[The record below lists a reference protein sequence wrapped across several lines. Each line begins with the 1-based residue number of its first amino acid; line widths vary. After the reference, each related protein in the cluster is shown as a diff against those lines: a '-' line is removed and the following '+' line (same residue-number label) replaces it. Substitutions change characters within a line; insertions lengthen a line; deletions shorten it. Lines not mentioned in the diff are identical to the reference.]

1 MAEDR
6 LKAAPRRRNVWILGL
21 ALLALGAG
29 AALPAAIRVA
39 AHRVLEGLGFSDV
52 RGGSVS
58 LGLHRI
64 EIANIGIGETGRMTV
79 AATFSI
85 GRLIHG
91 RLDAIDISDTVLH
104 GVIAL
109 NGAPALDGFTVPA
122 GPATAG
128 PISLPVDQVN
138 IAGVA
143 IALDTPGGATRLA
156 GHGTLTGT
164 DGGVHLA
171 GAVALT
177 GNAVNGT
184 APADFTMTAAG
195 WSLSLN
201 PIHVAFAGGGD
212 GANAIDGHL
221 TLAAANSAGL
231 SGDGALKGENLTIQA
246 TPIRTL
252 NAAFTATLD
261 GISGSFQ
268 LVPKT
273 GGAGINASVKSDAAG
288 MTATLKAA
296 FSEVGVFSKAVGA
309 TVQGPLQ
316 ANLTLHADPAAAQRP
331 VTLDLAYDGI
341 APGGVALKN
350 AKLRA
355 AATFD
360 SAHDALALISC
371 AAFSADGATLAA
383 ISLTR
388 LSGCLGAAADRPLF
402 EQSPSGET
410 RLAGVL
416 TAVNASLPGAD
427 ATISALRFD
436 AGFADGRVT
445 ALSADLSGGAVDVP
459 ALGAG
464 LHALALKAGIENGAV
479 TGTIGG
485 DFGPPAPKSQT
496 AAKSPSLA
504 VAGTLGGSLDGG
516 VTLTATVGSVIKAGV
531 TGKSARLD
539 MPATEL
545 GEGGADVLRL
555 LPGLATSVSKL
566 SGTLA
571 VSLTADWSGA
581 AVTSRGTVALKD
593 VVAATPNFTLE
604 GLDATVGLTS
614 LNPLSIADNQV
625 MTMKQLM
632 VGVPL
637 TDGRVTFGMDRH
649 NKLNIADAHW
659 SIAGGTVGTYD
670 QQLDLYGPDQNL
682 GVVVKNVDLAE
693 LLKLLNV
700 SGLSAEGKVEGVIP
714 LRRTKDIIRIE
725 HGVLQTSAAGAL
737 RYDPADTPSFLQ
749 GQPGQGTAILREAL
763 KDFRYQTLSLTID
776 GLLGGEEQIKVSL
789 NGANPTLYGGVP
801 VALNINLSGAL
812 DSIARSS
819 VEAYTN
825 PTKAVNRKLQTKPGE
840 KK

>member
-6 LKAAPRRRNVWILGL
+6 LKAAPHRRRNVWILSL
-21 ALLALGAG
+21 VLLALGAG
-29 AALPAAIRVA
+29 VALPAAIRVA
-39 AHRVLEGLGFSDV
+39 AHRALEGLGFSGV
-52 RGGSVS
+52 HGGSVS

-64 EIANIGIGETGRMTV
+64 EIANIGIVKTGRMTV
-79 AATFSI
+79 AASFSI

-91 RLDAIDISDTVLH
+91 RLDTIDVSDTVLH

-109 NGAPALDGFTVPA
+109 NGAPALDGFAVPA
-122 GPATAG
+122 GPAKAG
-128 PISLPVDQVN
+128 PISLPVDRVN
-138 IAGVA
+138 IAGLAIELETPAGAARLVA
-143 IALDTPGGATRLA
+143 
-156 GHGTLTGT
+156 HGDVTGT
-164 DGGVHLA
+164 DGGIRLA
-171 GAVALT
+171 GTVDLA

-184 APADFTMTAAG
+184 APADFILTATG

-201 PIHVAFAGGGD
+201 SIHIAFAGGAD

-221 TLAAANSAGL
+221 TLANANSTGL
-231 SGDGALKGENLTIQA
+231 SGDGELKGENLTIQA
-246 TPIRTL
+246 MPIRTL
-252 NAAFTATLD
+252 NAAFTATSD
-261 GISGSFQ
+261 AISGS
-268 LVPKT
+268 LLLSPKT
-273 GGAGINASVKSDAAG
+273 GGTGINASVKSDATG
-288 MTATLKAA
+288 VTATLKAA
-296 FSEVGVFSKAVGA
+296 FSEVGVFSKAVGG

-316 ANLTLHADPAAAQRP
+316 ANLTLHADPAGAQRP
-331 VTLDLAYDGI
+331 ITLDLAYNGI
-341 APGGVALKN
+341 APGGIVLKN
-350 AKLRA
+350 GKLRA
-355 AATFD
+355 AGTFD
-360 SAHDALALISC
+360 SARNALALTSC

-383 ISLTR
+383 LSLTR
-388 LSGCLGAAADRPLF
+388 LSGCLGPAADRPLF
-402 EQSPSGET
+402 EQGPSGET
-410 RLAGVL
+410 KLAGIFSTVK
-416 TAVNASLPGAD
+416 ASMPGAD
-427 ATISALRFD
+427 VAIPSLRFDADLAGGRMATISAEF
-436 AGFADGRVT
+436 AGGAIDMP
-445 ALSADLSGGAVDVP
+445 DLS
-459 ALGAG
+459 AG
-464 LHALALKAGIENGAV
+464 LHGLAVKAGIDDGAL
-479 TGTIGG
+479 TGTISG
-485 DFGPPAPKSQT
+485 DFGPS
-496 AAKSPSLA
+496 AAKSPSLP

-516 VTLTATVGSVIKAGV
+516 VTLAATAGSLIKASV
-531 TGKSARLD
+531 TGKSAKLD

-545 GEGGADVLRL
+545 GEGGADIVRL
-555 LPGLATSVSKL
+555 MPGLTTSVSKL

-571 VSLTADWSGA
+571 VSLAADWSRA
-581 AVTSRGTVALKD
+581 ALTSRGTVTLKD
-593 VVAATPNFTLE
+593 IGATTPNFTLE

-614 LNPLSIADNQV
+614 LSPLSIADNQV
-625 MTMKQLM
+625 LTMKQLM

-637 TDGRVTFGMDRH
+637 TDGRITFGLDRH

-700 SGLSAEGKVEGVIP
+700 SGLSAEGEVEGVIP

-725 HGVLQTSAAGAL
+725 HGVLQTSAAGVL

-763 KDFRYQTLSLTID
+763 KDFRYQTLGLTID

-825 PTKAVNRKLQTKPGE
+825 PTKTVHRKLQTNPGE